1 MKNKLTD
8 LNNYLFEQIEI
19 LNDSD
24 LKGDELESQLK
35 KSDKITKIAQT
46 IIKNNQVQFNA
57 AIKAQEAGIINT
69 NTMVKLIT
77 GNQ

>member
-1 MKNKLTD
+1 MKNKLSD

-57 AIKAQEAGIINT
+57 AIKAQEAGIINS